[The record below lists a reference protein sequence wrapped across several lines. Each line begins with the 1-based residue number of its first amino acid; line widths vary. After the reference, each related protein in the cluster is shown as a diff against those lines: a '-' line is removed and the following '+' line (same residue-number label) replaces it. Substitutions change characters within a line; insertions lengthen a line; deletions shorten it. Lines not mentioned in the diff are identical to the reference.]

1 MPVVRK
7 ASVANRVVLKQEAT
21 DSSSRSRRVS
31 LQRAAAQMTDLGDV
45 SLTSLGSG
53 QDGHVLIYD
62 SDLDKF
68 KLVDP
73 DVVLSASVDD
83 NDLPDTFI
91 EQLEDELNL
100 GNIQIDEIDGGGFV

>member
-1 MPVVRK
+1 
-7 ASVANRVVLKQEAT
+7 
-21 DSSSRSRRVS
+21 
-31 LQRAAAQMTDLGDV
+31 MTDLGDV
-45 SLTSLGSG
+45 SLTGLGSG
-53 QDGHVLIYD
+53 QDEHRLTYD

-83 NDLPDTFI
+83 SDLPADFI